1 MKKNKLL
8 IVVIL
13 IILILGGLYL
23 LNFGKKPEKTKSKIT
38 KTIENYNYNLYDNST
53 KNYKDLF
60 NELSKVLSSDTV
72 DEKKYVELIS
82 KMFIIDFYTLS
93 NKTTNMDIGGLQFVH
108 KDVVDNFK
116 EKATATIYKFVETNI
131 YGDRKQELPK
141 VKEVTIEGIEQKNFK
156 YNKTSDSNAYF
167 VKINWTYEKDLGY
180 ETSKN
185 LVFVHDDKAL
195 PLVEMS

>member
-8 IVVIL
+8 AAIIL
-13 IILILGGLYL
+13 VILILGGLYL
-23 LNFGKKPEKTKSKIT
+23 LSFDKKSEKIKSKIT

-141 VKEVTIEGIEQKNFK
+141 VKEVTIGSIEQKNFK

-167 VKINWTYEKDLGY
+167 VKVNWTYEKDLEY

-185 LVFVHDDKAL
+185 LIFVHDDKAL
-195 PLVEMS
+195 SLVEMS

>member
-8 IVVIL
+8 IFVIL

-23 LNFGKKPEKTKSKIT
+23 LNFGKKPEKIKSKIT

-60 NELSKVLSSDTV
+60 DELSKVLSSDTV

-141 VKEVTIEGIEQKNFK
+141 VKEVTIERIEQKNFK

-167 VKINWTYEKDLGY
+167 VKVNWAYEKDLGY

-185 LVFVHDDKAL
+185 LIFVHDDKAL
-195 PLVEMS
+195 SLVEMS

>member
-13 IILILGGLYL
+13 IILILAGLYL

-167 VKINWTYEKDLGY
+167 VKVNWTYEKDLGY

-195 PLVEMS
+195 SLVEMS

>member
-23 LNFGKKPEKTKSKIT
+23 LNFDKKPEKIKSKIT

-141 VKEVTIEGIEQKNFK
+141 VKEVTIESIEQKNFK

-167 VKINWTYEKDLGY
+167 VKVNWTYEKDLGY

-185 LVFVHDDKAL
+185 LIFVHDDKAL
-195 PLVEMS
+195 SLVEMS

>member
-23 LNFGKKPEKTKSKIT
+23 LNFGKKPEKIKSKIT

-60 NELSKVLSSDTV
+60 DELSKVLSSDTV

-141 VKEVTIEGIEQKNFK
+141 VKEVTIERIEQKNFK

-167 VKINWTYEKDLGY
+167 VKVNWAYEKDLGY

-185 LVFVHDDKAL
+185 LIFVHDDKAL
-195 PLVEMS
+195 SLVEMS

>member
-8 IVVIL
+8 AAIIL
-13 IILILGGLYL
+13 VILILGGLYL
-23 LNFGKKPEKTKSKIT
+23 LSFDKKSEKIKSKIT

-60 NELSKVLSSDTV
+60 NELSKVLSGDTV

-141 VKEVTIEGIEQKNFK
+141 VKEVTIGSIEQKNFK

-167 VKINWTYEKDLGY
+167 VKVNWTYEKDLGY

-185 LVFVHDDKAL
+185 LIFVHDDKAL
-195 PLVEMS
+195 SLVEMS

>member
-23 LNFGKKPEKTKSKIT
+23 LNFGKKPEKIKSKIT

-82 KMFIIDFYTLS
+82 RMFIIDFYTLS

-141 VKEVTIEGIEQKNFK
+141 VKEVTIESIEQKNFK

-167 VKINWTYEKDLGY
+167 VKVNWTYEKNLGY

-185 LVFVHDDKAL
+185 LIFVHDDKAL
-195 PLVEMS
+195 SLVEMS

>member
-23 LNFGKKPEKTKSKIT
+23 LNFGKKPEKIKSKIT

-60 NELSKVLSSDTV
+60 DELSKVLSSDTV
-72 DEKKYVELIS
+72 DEKKYIELIS

-141 VKEVTIEGIEQKNFK
+141 VKEVTIERIEQKNFK

-167 VKINWTYEKDLGY
+167 VKVNWAYEKDLGY

-185 LVFVHDDKAL
+185 LIFVHDDKAL
-195 PLVEMS
+195 SLVEMS

>member
-23 LNFGKKPEKTKSKIT
+23 LNFGKKPEKIKSKIT

-60 NELSKVLSSDTV
+60 DELSKVLSSDTV

-141 VKEVTIEGIEQKNFK
+141 VKEVTIERIEQKNFK

-167 VKINWTYEKDLGY
+167 VKVNWAYEKDLRY

-185 LVFVHDDKAL
+185 LIFVHDDKAL
-195 PLVEMS
+195 SLVEMS

>member
-23 LNFGKKPEKTKSKIT
+23 LNFGKKPEKIKSKIT

-60 NELSKVLSSDTV
+60 DELSKVLSSDTV

-141 VKEVTIEGIEQKNFK
+141 VKEVTIEKIEQKNFK

-167 VKINWTYEKDLGY
+167 VKVNWAYEKDLGY

-185 LVFVHDDKAL
+185 LIFVHDDKAL
-195 PLVEMS
+195 SLVEMS

>member
-23 LNFGKKPEKTKSKIT
+23 LNFGKKPEKIKSKIT

-60 NELSKVLSSDTV
+60 DELSKVLSSDTV
-72 DEKKYVELIS
+72 DEKKYIELIS

-141 VKEVTIEGIEQKNFK
+141 VKEVTIERIEQKNFK
-156 YNKTSDSNAYF
+156 YNKTSASNAYF
-167 VKINWTYEKDLGY
+167 VKVNWAYEKDLGY

-185 LVFVHDDKAL
+185 LIFVHDDKAL
-195 PLVEMS
+195 SLVEMS